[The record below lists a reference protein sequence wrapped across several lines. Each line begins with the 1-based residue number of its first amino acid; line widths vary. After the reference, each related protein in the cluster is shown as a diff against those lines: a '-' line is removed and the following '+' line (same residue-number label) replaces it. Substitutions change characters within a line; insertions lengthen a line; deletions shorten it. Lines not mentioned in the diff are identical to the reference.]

1 MFNLER
7 NQAEIVTIESK
18 TSKCWVVLLE
28 ELEFIPYNGNAG
40 VRGRPDALT
49 AGSYKIF
56 CR

>member
-28 ELEFIPYNGNAG
+28 ELEFIPYNAG

-56 CR
+56 YR